1 MSYKYSFF
9 DNQQVG
15 AEDLNKLTNLFVTGG
30 VADTFENGMPYSVS
44 VLNNVVYANA
54 GSGIV
59 PETVDTLK
67 VTLDGNCAT
76 IAPGTAFFDD
86 GTVMVIETAEN
97 VYITLGK
104 VQYIAL
110 KSSVSENR
118 AYIICTENEPSEN
131 VVLLAKIS
139 EDGTVTDLR
148 KYAKGKV
155 PSFYCSDAGCA
166 VKVNTS
172 FKYGDTYL
180 PLITG
185 NRSCNYLLLEFK
197 KVEKDVPQWRS
208 FAFINLADGLA
219 QSAYGVCRID
229 GDYDAV
235 FFQKT
240 DNSIVIASDNYGGA
254 YVTICGTLN
263 VTDGEIGLN
272 LSFNSNALEDEHF
285 YNSYLF
291 PVIVTA
297 YAF

>member
-30 VADTFENGMPYSVS
+30 VADIFENGMPYSVS
-44 VLNNVVYANA
+44 TLNNVVYANA

-67 VTLDGNCAT
+67 VTLNGSYAT

-97 VYITLGK
+97 VDITLGK

-118 AYIICTENEPSEN
+118 AYVICTENEPSGN
-131 VVLLAKIS
+131 VVLLAKIG

-155 PSFYCSDAGCA
+155 PSFYCSDAGCV
-166 VKVNTS
+166 VKVDTS

-180 PLITG
+180 PLISG

-197 KVEKDVPQWRS
+197 KVVNDIPQWRS
-208 FAFINLADGLA
+208 FAFVNFADGLA
-219 QSAYGVCRID
+219 QSTYASCRRD
-229 GDYDAV
+229 SDYEAV
-235 FFQKT
+235 FFQRT

-254 YVTICGTLN
+254 YITIFGTLN
-263 VTDGEIGLN
+263 VTDGEIGLD
-272 LSFNSNALEDEHF
+272 LSVNSDVSVKESF